1 MKMKDV
7 IPTINHRLYKP
18 EYLNRL
24 VSMEEKR
31 IEICRI
37 LTASGISPYK
47 AYELSKQEMVK

>member
-31 IEICRI
+31 IGICRI

>member
-7 IPTINHRLYKP
+7 IPTMNHRLYKP

-24 VSMEEKR
+24 VSIEEKR
-31 IEICRI
+31 IRICRL

-47 AYELSKQEMVK
+47 AYEVSKKEMIK

>member
-1 MKMKDV
+1 MKDV

>member
-7 IPTINHRLYKP
+7 IPTMNHRLYKP

-31 IEICRI
+31 IGICRI
-37 LTASGISPYK
+37 LMASGISPYK
-47 AYELSKQEMVK
+47 AYELSKQEMLK

>member
-7 IPTINHRLYKP
+7 IPTMNHRLYKP

-31 IEICRI
+31 IKICRI